1 MRWSQIIALLL
12 ALLSNNEAEAQAKLP
27 TIGFMGQSTASAE
40 ALRATAFVQRL
51 RELGWIEG
59 QNIALEFRWAGGR
72 SERGA
77 EIASEFVRL
86 KVDVIATV
94 AHHKCLRRSRR
105 RRASPVRYR
114 LLSSQ
119 YR

>member
-1 MRWSQIIALLL
+1 MRWSQIIALLV

-59 QNIALEFRWAGGR
+59 QNVALEFRWAEGR
-72 SERGA
+72 SERSALAALRELGYVEGA
-77 EIASEFVRL
+77 NLHIEY
-86 KVDVIATV
+86 
-94 AHHKCLRRSRR
+94 RS
-105 RRASPVRYR
+105 AD
-114 LLSSQ
+114 
-119 YR
+119 